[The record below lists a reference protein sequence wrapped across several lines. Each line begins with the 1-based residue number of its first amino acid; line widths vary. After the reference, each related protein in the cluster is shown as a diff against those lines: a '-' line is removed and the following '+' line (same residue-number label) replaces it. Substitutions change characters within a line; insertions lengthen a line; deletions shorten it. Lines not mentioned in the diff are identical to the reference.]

1 MVVAQR
7 FDEIAGGKLHVVK
20 LGEVKNMRFGKH
32 GRGDIQRVANLRQ
45 VLEKMRISQFFGVFV
60 YELFADMTVRYQF
73 SPNSHTRIIHET
85 GEKVNRL
92 QGNNG
97 IFLFIR

>member
-7 FDEIAGGKLHVVK
+7 FDEIAGGELHVVE

-32 GRGDIQRVANLRQ
+32 GRRDIQRVANFRQ
-45 VLEKMRISQFFGVFV
+45 ILEKMRVSQLFGVFV
-60 YELFADMTVRYQF
+60 YELFTDSAVRHQLC
-73 SPNSHTRIIHET
+73 PNSHTRIIHET

-97 IFLFIR
+97 IFLLIR